1 MIKKNPAVEMAH
13 ANIKKYVTASLLPA
27 AMIAG
32 GMLNANAQKTGG
44 WRAPFIKAKSD
55 APNILWICTD
65 QQRWDTIGALG
76 NKHVKTPN
84 IDRLVR
90 EGVSF
95 TNAHCQSPVSA
106 PSRASFLT
114 GMYPSAVRVTRN
126 GNAAWPETAP
136 LVTKLLKDA
145 GYECGLAGKF
155 HLSTAMAHRPEHRPA
170 DDGYTTYHYSHGPYQ
185 GGSKN
190 DYLKYWL
197 DRGVDI
203 LALKKQNGHVPK
215 EYHQTTWCVDRAIEF
230 IKERREWPW
239 LFSLNVYDPHNPFDP
254 PKEYLDRYDVG
265 GLPQPSFKASDL
277 EEKSVFNNVVF
288 QSAPKKHSGG
298 ENRKRAARYWA
309 QIDMID
315 ENIGRLLKA
324 LEESGQLENTLI
336 IFMSDHGDMLGDH
349 GLTAKG
355 CRFYNGLVR
364 VPLVF
369 WHPKMLRQNLQS
381 DALVEL
387 IDVVPT
393 MLELTGLPVLEKIQG
408 KSLAPILSGKSPA
421 DFHKEHVR
429 CEYYDKNSNEGG
441 KIASGTMFR
450 TKKYKLALY
459 HGHAKGELFDME
471 NDPDEFTNLWDD
483 PAHQQVLMQLI
494 RRSYDASIE
503 AFDKGSEKVA
513 RY

>member
-1 MIKKNPAVEMAH
+1 MV
-13 ANIKKYVTASLLPA
+13 
-27 AMIAG
+27 AG
-32 GMLNANAQKTGG
+32 GVLDANAQKPGG
-44 WRAPFIKAKSD
+44 WKAPFIKARGD

-76 NKHVKTPN
+76 NKYVKTPN

-126 GNAAWPETAP
+126 GNAVWPEAAP

-155 HLSTAMAHRPEHRPA
+155 HLSTAMARRPEIRPA
-170 DDGYTTYHYSHGPYQ
+170 DDGYTTYHYSHSPYQ

-197 DRGVDI
+197 DRGIDI
-203 LALKKQNGHVPK
+203 NALKKQNGYVPAK
-215 EYHQTTWCVDRAIEF
+215 YHQTTWCVDRAIDF

-239 LFSLNVYDPHNPFDP
+239 QFSLNVYDPHNPLDP
-254 PKEYLDRYDVG
+254 PQEYIDRYNIDE
-265 GLPQPSFKASDL
+265 LPAPRFKESDL
-277 EEKSVFNNVVF
+277 KEKSAFNNVVF
-288 QSAPKKHSGG
+288 QSRPKKYPGA
-298 ENRKRAARYWA
+298 ENRRRTARYLA

-315 ENIGRLLKA
+315 ENIGRLMKA

-349 GLTAKG
+349 GLINKG

-369 WHPKMLRQNLQS
+369 WHPKKLMQNLRS

-393 MLELTGLPVLEKIQG
+393 LLELAGLPVSGKIQG
-408 KSLAPILSGKSPA
+408 KSLLPILTGEASA

-429 CEYYDKNSNEGG
+429 CEYYDKSSNEGG
-441 KIASGTMFR
+441 KIAGGTMFR

-483 PAHQQVLMQLI
+483 PAHQQVLMKLI
-494 RRSYDASIE
+494 RQSYDASIE
-503 AFDKGSEKVA
+503 AFDKGPEKIA